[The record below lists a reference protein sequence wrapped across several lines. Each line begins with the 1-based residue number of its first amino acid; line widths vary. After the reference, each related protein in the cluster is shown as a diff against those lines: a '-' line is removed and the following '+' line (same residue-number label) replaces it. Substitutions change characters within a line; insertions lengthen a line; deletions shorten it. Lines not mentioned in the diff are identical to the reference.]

1 MTVHI
6 KVIDVND
13 NRPEFLTQ
21 ENPVEISV
29 SSYLETGEVIAKMEA
44 WDSGTTNPSNLT
56 QTQKW
61 T

>member
-44 WDSGTTNPSNLT
+44 WDSGTVPNSVAHCSEVT
-56 QTQKW
+56 
-61 T
+61 